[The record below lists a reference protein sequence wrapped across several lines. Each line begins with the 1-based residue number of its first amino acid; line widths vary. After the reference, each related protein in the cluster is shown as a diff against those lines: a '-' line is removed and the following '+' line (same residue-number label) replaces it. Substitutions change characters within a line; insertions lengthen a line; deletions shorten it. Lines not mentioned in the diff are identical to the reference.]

1 MNKLQNTRQSCVN
14 FPQIA
19 CWGKLHVLFKWSP
32 QLQKSERLFIF
43 IPPTV
48 SIRSRSLKT
57 ARSERQSGIAWVSA
71 EGKRQVR
78 VSFERKKKHKNPN
91 HPNPTPLQLT
101 GSTNTV
107 TDTDTE
113 GEQRGGWLWSESD
126 FGKCGDGSW
135 AAGISESEGGR
146 GHFLTLRSHCVVVAG
161 TSSRPHPE
169 QALIQSSPGKLNP
182 PSLGWFEMKQL
193 GKRNGEA

>member
-32 QLQKSERLFIF
+32 QLQKSERLIIF

-78 VSFERKKKHKNPN
+78 VSFGGKKKKTTQ
-91 HPNPTPLQLT
+91 TPKPYT
-101 GSTNTV
+101 TAVTDSTNTV

-113 GEQRGGWLWSESD
+113 GEQGGRWVWSESD
-126 FGKCGDGSW
+126 FGKHGNGSQTAGIRWIWRRERLPPETEKPLRGDGW
-135 AAGISESEGGR
+135 DL
-146 GHFLTLRSHCVVVAG
+146 LT
-161 TSSRPHPE
+161 
-169 QALIQSSPGKLNP
+169 P
-182 PSLGWFEMKQL
+182 PSWMSGWHRTLLGSWIHPV
-193 GKRNGEA
+193 